1 MANTWKLIDRKKV
14 YDSKFVKVYED
25 KVELP
30 NGKVLDDYTVIE
42 KPSIVMVVATDENN
56 NVIILNEYKYA
67 AGDTLLSLPAG
78 HKKEN
83 EEPGAAAKRELLEET
98 GFSTDEIEEI
108 GILHDYP
115 TKDLHKVF
123 VVRAKNIRKTNETN
137 HEETEIIKYKLV
149 SLDELKQQILNKEWK
164 ASSALAAITISGIL
178 L

>member
-1 MANTWKLIDRKKV
+1 MANTWKFIDRKKV

-25 KVELP
+25 TVELP
-30 NGKVLDDYTVIE
+30 NGKILDDYTVIE

-56 NVIILNEYKYA
+56 NVVILNEYKYA

-83 EEPGAAAKRELLEET
+83 EESVNAAKRELLEET

-137 HEETEIIKYKLV
+137 HEETEIIKYRLV
-149 SLDELKQQILNKEWK
+149 SLEELKQQIRNKEWK
-164 ASSALAAITISGIL
+164 ASSALASITLSGIL
-178 L
+178 F